1 MNGEHKV
8 TGGHRARTALI
19 YLRQSTL
26 MQVREHTESTLR
38 QYALA
43 DTAVAMGW
51 APRDVEVID
60 RDLGLSGTSAAHRA
74 GFRELMSRVCLG
86 EIGAVFGLEIS
97 RLGRSNADLA
107 RLAEMARLTGTL
119 LIDSNG
125 VYDLADFN
133 DWLVLGLK
141 STMSQAELHIMAGR
155 LQAAKRAA
163 AERGELRAP
172 LPVGLVYD
180 DDGMVV
186 TDPDAEVRAAVADI
200 FACFLAAGS
209 AYGVVAAFA
218 GRKFPQRA
226 YGGVW
231 AGQLRWAPLTHHRV
245 LQVLKNPAY
254 AGAYVYGRCVTRKK
268 IDADGNVRTVTADL
282 PRAQWPVLIKDHHPG
297 YISWEEYLAIEARLA
312 ANHTGGGGRP
322 VREGTALC
330 QGIIIC
336 GGCGGPMAANY
347 HGDDRASYECHSH
360 RDGKKTPGCRGITAH
375 AVDDAVAGA
384 LLEALTP
391 EQVALALAAA
401 GEVTS
406 QHQRAGRAAE
416 LAAERARY
424 EAERAERAFSQVEP
438 ENRLVA
444 RTLEARWEAKLAAL
458 ADAEQALQAA
468 HTALP
473 PLPDRASLAK
483 LAAGLPALWHAPHH
497 HRPGPQ
503 AAAAHPDR
511 RRHLAAR
518 NRPGQGQDR
527 DPLAHR
533 RRRPDRHRPA
543 QAHRAAGPHAHP
555 GHPADP
561 RTRPRHQ
568 QHRPARHPRP
578 ARIPHRRG
586 PPVRHQSRPVGPPR
600 LPGPRSLSLP
610 RRRDQR
616 RRRRPAARLQ
626 PRRRLLLDRDRTAGS
641 PPRPRRQALHPLDAS
656 HRGGLQHTHHQLRAP
671 QPGRPAHQAPP
682 APLNTSQESQYPL
695 ASFLPARPDTPD
707 RNP

>member
-1 MNGEHKV
+1 
-8 TGGHRARTALI
+8 
-19 YLRQSTL
+19 

-43 DTAVAMGW
+43 DTAVALGW
-51 APRDVEVID
+51 APRDVEVI
-60 RDLGLSGTSAAHRA
+60 DLGLSGTSAAHRA

-86 EIGAVFGLEIS
+86 EVGAVFGLEIS

-119 LIDSNG
+119 LIDSDG

-180 DDGMVV
+180 DGAVV
-186 TDPDAEVRAAVADI
+186 LDPDAEVQAAVADI
-200 FACFLAAGS
+200 FACFAAAGS

-254 AGAYVYGRCVTRKK
+254 AGAYVHGRHVTRQTA
-268 IDADGNVRTVTADL
+268 DADGNVRTVTAEV
-282 PRAQWPVLIKDHHPG
+282 PRAQWQVLIKDHHPG
-297 YISWEEYLAIEARLA
+297 YLTWEEYLVIEARLA

-330 QGIIIC
+330 QGIISC

-360 RDGKKTPGCRGITAH
+360 RDGKKTPGCRSITAH
-375 AVDDAVAGA
+375 AVDDAVAA
-384 LLEALTP
+384 VLLQALTP

-401 GEVTS
+401 DEVTG
-406 QHQRAGRAAE
+406 QHQRASRAAE
-416 LAAERARY
+416 LAVERARY
-424 EAERAERAFSQVEP
+424 EADRAERTFGQVEP

-444 RTLEARWEAKLAAL
+444 RTLEARWEARLAAL

-468 HTALP
+468 RATLP
-473 PLPDRASLAK
+473 PLPDRDSLAR
-483 LAAGLPALWHAPHH
+483 LAADLPALWHAPTTTARDRKRLLRTLIADVTLLPEADRGKAGIGIRWHTGAADKIVID
-497 HRPGPQ
+497 RPRPTGVPAPTPTPATQLIRELGPVTSNADLVAILAQ
-503 AAAAHPDR
+503 HGYRTGAGRPFDIKAVQWVRHAYQIPSPSPCHDAEISVADAAR
-511 RRHLAAR
+511 RLGCSPGVVYYWIENGQLAAR
-518 NRPGQGQDR
+518 RSPGR
-527 DPLAHR
+527 TLCIPWT
-533 RRRPDRHRPA
+533 PA
-543 QAHRAAGPHAHP
+543 TEADCRTRITSSGHLNPAAR
-555 GHPADP
+555 
-561 RTRPRHQ
+561 RTRPRQ
-568 QHRPARHPRP
+568 RH
-578 ARIPHRRG
+578 
-586 PPVRHQSRPVGPPR
+586 
-600 LPGPRSLSLP
+600 
-610 RRRDQR
+610 
-616 RRRRPAARLQ
+616 
-626 PRRRLLLDRDRTAGS
+626 
-641 PPRPRRQALHPLDAS
+641 
-656 HRGGLQHTHHQLRAP
+656 
-671 QPGRPAHQAPP
+671 
-682 APLNTSQESQYPL
+682 
-695 ASFLPARPDTPD
+695 
-707 RNP
+707 